1 MWPFKKQPKTV
12 TLETFNAAI
21 AACDTALG
29 AIEAYTTRAN
39 HRHAILDA
47 KRLINISPDDLYADA
62 VATYDAVIA
71 AFSDPADF
79 EPYTEGD
86 LHAHTLAIDA
96 LTTALDHFTAAFA
109 ALNRA
114 DDFYATAAALSKAI
128 CDNYAFAARA
138 YSYAADCAMATALEG
153 QLQVAKDKWQLILLE
168 DRASNPV
175 EPDAVAIRARA
186 AAFQARVAEDT
197 TKANVLQEKAG
208 VAISKAELLLSKAE
222 SVQARAEEVLEQAK
236 TPCQQ

>member
-12 TLETFNAAI
+12 TPEAFNAAI

-29 AIEAYTTRAN
+29 AIETYTTRAN

-47 KRLINISPDDLYADA
+47 KRLINISPDDFRAGA

-86 LHAHTLAIDA
+86 LHAHTVAVDA

-109 ALNRA
+109 ALNSG
-114 DDFYATAAALSKAI
+114 DNLFATAAALHKAY

-138 YSYAADCAMATALEG
+138 YSYAVDCAMATALEG
-153 QLQVAKDKWQLILLE
+153 QLQVAKDKWQLILLA
-168 DRASNPV
+168 DRASNPAD
-175 EPDAVAIRARA
+175 PDPVAIRARA
-186 AAFQARVAEDT
+186 AAFQARVTEDT
-197 TKANVLQEKAG
+197 TKANVLQEKASVG
-208 VAISKAELLLSKAE
+208 VSKAELLLFKAE
-222 SVQARAEEVLEQAK
+222 SFQARAEEVLQQAK
-236 TPCQQ
+236 LE